1 MAKNCLEMF
10 KTAVAGNS
18 YSENVAK
25 IRQIIHCADQFPKRL
40 QGDDLDFTKNGL
52 FTNLFQPVFIAL
64 LEPGV
69 HE

>member
-10 KTAVAGNS
+10 KTTVAGNS

-40 QGDDLDFTKNGL
+40 QGDDPRLYQKWAF
-52 FTNLFQPVFIAL
+52 
-64 LEPGV
+64 
-69 HE
+69 H